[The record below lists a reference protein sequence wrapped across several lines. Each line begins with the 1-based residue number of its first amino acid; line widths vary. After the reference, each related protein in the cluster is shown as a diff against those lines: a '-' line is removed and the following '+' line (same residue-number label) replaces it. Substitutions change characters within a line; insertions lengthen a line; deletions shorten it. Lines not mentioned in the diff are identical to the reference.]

1 MVDAADNAMDD
12 TDRRLYEK
20 QAEQYY
26 NDNLYHI
33 KRMDC
38 AFKTLHADLGQ
49 IQIVLADFVKQ

>member
-1 MVDAADNAMDD
+1 MVDAADNDMDD
-12 TDRRLYEK
+12 ADRSLYEK
-20 QAEQYY
+20 QAGQYY

-49 IQIVLADFVKQ
+49 IQRVLADFVKE

>member
-1 MVDAADNAMDD
+1 MVDAADKAVDD
-12 TDRRLYEK
+12 ADRRLYEK

-38 AFKTLHADLGQ
+38 AFRTLHADLGQ
-49 IQIVLADFVKQ
+49 IQRVLADFLKE